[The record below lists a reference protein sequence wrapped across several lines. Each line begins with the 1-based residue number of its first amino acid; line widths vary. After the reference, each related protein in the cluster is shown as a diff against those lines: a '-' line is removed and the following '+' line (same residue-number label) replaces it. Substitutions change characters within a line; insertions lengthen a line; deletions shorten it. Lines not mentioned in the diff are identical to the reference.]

1 MLVRST
7 RSVFLSILILLVSAA
22 AFAQIGIGIT
32 VSFGPPALP
41 IYVQPPCPAAGYI
54 WAPGYWAW
62 DPNFGDYFWVPG
74 TWVLA
79 PAPGLLWTPGYWAW
93 NGRAFFFHEGYWGPI
108 VGFYGGI
115 NYGFGYFGEG
125 YQGGRWDHG
134 QFYYNRAVNNVN
146 VTNIHNVY
154 NTTIVNNTTVNR
166 VSYNGGPGGVNARP
180 TAQDEAAS
188 RASRLPPVEAQTRHL
203 QTASANLQL
212 RASQNQGMPPIAAT
226 DRPGAFS
233 GGSVVAA
240 QRAGAPFHPPAN
252 QGANRPSGSAATRP
266 VTEAPAYP
274 VHAKDLPP
282 HPQPA
287 APNTGNAKLD
297 QEYERQ
303 QQKLYAQQAKEHLK
317 LQQQQEKDHQRAAQQ
332 RASEGQTQQ
341 LEQKHQQQTQQ
352 MEERHAQ
359 QQQQLQ
365 MRQAPLSAHGQPPQ
379 R

>member
-1 MLVRST
+1 
-7 RSVFLSILILLVSAA
+7 
-22 AFAQIGIGIT
+22 
-32 VSFGPPALP
+32 
-41 IYVQPPCPAAGYI
+41 
-54 WAPGYWAW
+54 
-62 DPNFGDYFWVPG
+62 
-74 TWVLA
+74 
-79 PAPGLLWTPGYWAW
+79 
-93 NGRAFFFHEGYWGPI
+93 
-108 VGFYGGI
+108 
-115 NYGFGYFGEG
+115 
-125 YQGGRWDHG
+125 
-134 QFYYNRAVNNVN
+134 
-146 VTNIHNVY
+146 
-154 NTTIVNNTTVNR
+154 
-166 VSYNGGPGGVNARP
+166 
-180 TAQDEAAS
+180 
-188 RASRLPPVEAQTRHL
+188 
-203 QTASANLQL
+203 L

>member
-166 VSYNGGPGGVNARP
+166 VSYNGGPGGVSARA
-180 TAQDEAAS
+180 TAQEEAAAND
-188 RASRLPPVEAQTRHL
+188 RHLPPVQAQEQHIQEARNNQ
-203 QTASANLQL
+203 QL
-212 RASQNQGMPPIAAT
+212 RASVNQGKPPIAAT
-226 DRPGAFS
+226 DKPTNFRGS
-233 GGSVVAA
+233 GV
-240 QRAGAPFHPPAN
+240 
-252 QGANRPSGSAATRP
+252 
-266 VTEAPAYP
+266 
-274 VHAKDLPP
+274 
-282 HPQPA
+282 
-287 APNTGNAKLD
+287 
-297 QEYERQ
+297 
-303 QQKLYAQQAKEHLK
+303 
-317 LQQQQEKDHQRAAQQ
+317 
-332 RASEGQTQQ
+332 
-341 LEQKHQQQTQQ
+341 
-352 MEERHAQ
+352 
-359 QQQQLQ
+359 
-365 MRQAPLSAHGQPPQ
+365 
-379 R
+379 